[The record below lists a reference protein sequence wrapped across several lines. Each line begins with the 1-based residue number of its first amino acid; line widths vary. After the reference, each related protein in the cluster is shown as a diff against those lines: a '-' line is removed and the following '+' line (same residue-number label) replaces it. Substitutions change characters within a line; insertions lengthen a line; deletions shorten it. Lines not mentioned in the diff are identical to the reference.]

1 MVFVIT
7 SLIGGFGT
15 VHVIWLANVT
25 VRLQPI
31 VRLHCPITTL
41 LVKDEAVNAPTKFE
55 EIVLVVINDEIARVR
70 SFTRLS
76 RVTHRLLP
84 YTPGV
89 FTADGLWVT
98 FCGVK
103 WRLHGRFEQKR
114 WESFW
119 QRCEWPQGSVL
130 LPTISDSYD
139 RWTPLIG

>member
-1 MVFVIT
+1 MVFMIT

-15 VHVIWLANVT
+15 VHVICLANVT

-55 EIVLVVINDEIARVR
+55 EIVLVVIGNRPW

-89 FTADGLWVT
+89 FTANALWVT
-98 FCGVK
+98 FCG
-103 WRLHGRFEQKR
+103 
-114 WESFW
+114 
-119 QRCEWPQGSVL
+119 
-130 LPTISDSYD
+130 
-139 RWTPLIG
+139 